1 MELFIGQLHL
11 PEGNMFYLDGYKKGN
26 SFFLGKNWLELN
38 SINFPNI
45 VFNYS
50 TDDNFDCLSAQFDPD
65 SDVLQVVSND
75 CEKQNEVICR
85 VYSYFYLHTVEV
97 LYCIVMR
104 PSSYDNMNYFEML
117 FNPILEEGRHKIHS
131 KMKAFTMDMVNRLDQ
146 HRAYDSLLSTLW
158 YAYFPCFDLKHITA
172 MRDGDSAIIKYCEWK
187 GIAISCSAIFSSYPT
202 DQGMCCSFNMKAADE
217 IYHSGPYSKIIT
229 DLQAAA
235 TAAAFANSSKPYW
248 YLRASEPSSI
258 PGRNKGLFLI
268 LDAHSDMFTIS
279 SQDNDFDGFFGLIN
293 PSGTFPL
300 MALEG
305 FEIKLGHLNSVS
317 LTATRV
323 DADDDMNDVD
333 INDRKCLFSYENSN
347 LLIFKEYSYSNC
359 MFECQ
364 IIYVREK
371 V

>member
-1 MELFIGQLHL
+1 
-11 PEGNMFYLDGYKKGN
+11 
-26 SFFLGKNWLELN
+26 
-38 SINFPNI
+38 
-45 VFNYS
+45 
-50 TDDNFDCLSAQFDPD
+50 
-65 SDVLQVVSND
+65 
-75 CEKQNEVICR
+75 
-85 VYSYFYLHTVEV
+85 
-97 LYCIVMR
+97 
-104 PSSYDNMNYFEML
+104 
-117 FNPILEEGRHKIHS
+117 
-131 KMKAFTMDMVNRLDQ
+131 
-146 HRAYDSLLSTLW
+146 
-158 YAYFPCFDLKHITA
+158 

-235 TAAAFANSSKPYW
+235 TAAAFANSSKPDW

-364 IIYVREK
+364 LFYAREK
-371 V
+371 VYFSVFV